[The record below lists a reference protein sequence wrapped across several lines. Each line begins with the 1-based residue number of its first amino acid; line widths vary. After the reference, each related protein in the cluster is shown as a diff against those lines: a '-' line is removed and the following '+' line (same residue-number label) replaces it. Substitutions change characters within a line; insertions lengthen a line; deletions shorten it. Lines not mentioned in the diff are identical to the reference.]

1 MEVILSALF
10 PFRVSPVI
18 LSFNSQFEI
27 LLSSL
32 FGVALAVRAIVFG
45 FHHQVFA
52 LHPKVSFVKLQLVQI
67 LNLPLLSHLTLLFT
81 FYILLT
87 VHFTLGVLRDIKAL
101 FGLLERQEHKK
112 KAMNLG
118 VVY

>member
-18 LSFNSQFEI
+18 LSINSQFEN

-52 LHPKVSFVKLQLVQI
+52 LHPKVSFVKRHLVQI
-67 LNLPLLSHLTLLFT
+67 LNLPLLSYLTLLFT
-81 FYILLT
+81 SETYDHKMSGTFLHLVNCSFY
-87 VHFTLGVLRDIKAL
+87 
-101 FGLLERQEHKK
+101 FGGSEGH
-112 KAMNLG
+112 
-118 VVY
+118 

>member
-1 MEVILSALF
+1 MEVILSASF

-52 LHPKVSFVKLQLVQI
+52 LHPKVSFVKLHLVQI
-67 LNLPLLSHLTLLFT
+67 LNLPLLSYLTVLFT
-81 FYILLT
+81 FETYDHKMSGIFLHL
-87 VHFTLGVLRDIKAL
+87 VNCPFY
-101 FGLLERQEHKK
+101 FGGSEGH
-112 KAMNLG
+112 
-118 VVY
+118 